1 MLISILETGRDWVA
15 LFFEVASVVISLAFI
30 TIYSLRYRMNR
41 RKYSEDHDRYAA
53 ERQRIIE
60 AEEKKKDQNQLEEK
74 E

>member
-1 MLISILETGRDWVA
+1 
-15 LFFEVASVVISLAFI
+15 
-30 TIYSLRYRMNR
+30 MNR

-74 E
+74 EWKWK